1 MLVEN
6 PHGADNGR
14 MHRTPRT
21 ENFPVASWLS
31 PPHLRAPILAIYRF
45 ARTADDMAD
54 EGDASADQRLRTLAT
69 YRAALHGGPGWPEV
83 FGPLHRAI
91 AAHDLPMT
99 ELDALLTAFEQDCR
113 GGGFADR
120 AELLAY
126 CRHSANPVGRLLLRL
141 YAIDDAQ
148 ALAEA
153 DALCT
158 ALQLINFWQDLSED
172 LPRGRHNVPRSE
184 TDLVAL
190 LDWAASELA
199 RARALPHRVPG
210 RAGWE
215 LRLVWQGG
223 ARVLEKSRRLGSRLW
238 QERPR
243 LTAGDAPLLLMR
255 AAMMKCPP

>member
-1 MLVEN
+1 M
-6 PHGADNGR
+6 HA

-21 ENFPVASWLS
+21 ENFPVASWLC
-31 PPHLRAPILAIYRF
+31 PPRLRGPILAIYRF
-45 ARTADDMAD
+45 ARTADDIAD
-54 EGDASADQRLRTLAT
+54 EGNAPADERLRTLAA

-83 FGPLHRAI
+83 FGPLHRVMA
-91 AAHDLPMT
+91 DPGLPVAP
-99 ELDALLTAFEQDCR
+99 LDALLTAFEQDCR
-113 GGGFADR
+113 GAGFANR

-126 CRHSANPVGRLLLRL
+126 CRHSANPVGRLLLHL

-148 ALAEA
+148 AVAEA

-172 LPRGRHNVPRSE
+172 VPRGRRNVPRDE
-184 TDLVAL
+184 TDLAAL
-190 LDWAASELA
+190 LDWAGSELA

-223 ARVLEKSRRLGSRLW
+223 ARVLEKARRLGGRLW

-243 LTAGDAPLLLMR
+243 LTAGDAPLLLAR